1 MPLVAAIQLPAAL
14 AYIFDGIFLGA
25 RDFRFLGI
33 AMVLPKPKPL
43 HELTRASLPLYI

>member
-33 AMVLPKPKPL
+33 AMVLAKPL
-43 HELTRASLPLYI
+43 LASYVAEV